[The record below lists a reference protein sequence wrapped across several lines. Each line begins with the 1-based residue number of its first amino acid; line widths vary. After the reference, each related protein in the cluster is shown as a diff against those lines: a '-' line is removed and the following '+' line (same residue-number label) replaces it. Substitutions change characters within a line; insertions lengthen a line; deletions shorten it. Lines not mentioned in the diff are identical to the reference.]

1 MRKITYR
8 VLTLLLLVCTLLQP
22 TEAYAAQLV
31 DVTRP
36 CSLELEYSS
45 DGVGFEG
52 LEIRLFRI
60 AEMYADGNYALVAPF
75 HKLPVKIHGVTSQKE
90 WRAASNTLAAYI
102 TAEQLPSTASQT
114 TDSAGKAIF
123 EKLETGIWLVMGTS
137 AETEEKIYHFENFCV
152 FLPTPQSDGSLKYD
166 MKAKPKHSVM
176 PKPEEPE
183 KVQYRVTKLWKDAG
197 IRNKRPQNVTVA
209 ILKNGVQQ
217 ETVVLNAEND
227 WTYSWSSP
235 EGKDLWTVV
244 EKDVPEAYTV
254 VIHASGRNFTITNA
268 RSAPMGA
275 PPKTGDTFALRPWLL
290 LMSLSGLILMA
301 LGILQNRRRR

>member
-22 TEAYAAQLV
+22 MEAHAAQLV

-45 DGVGFEG
+45 DGLGFEG
-52 LEIRLFRI
+52 LEIRIFRI
-60 AEMYADGNYALVAPF
+60 AEIYANGNYALVAPF

-90 WRAASNTLAAYI
+90 WQAAANTLAAYI
-102 TAEQLPSTASQT
+102 TAEQIAPTAVKT
-114 TDSAGKAIF
+114 TDSAGKTAF
-123 EKLETGIWLVMGTS
+123 TNLKTGIWLVMGTS
-137 AETEEKIYHFENFCV
+137 AETEEKIYHFENFCM

-197 IRNKRPQNVTVA
+197 IRSERPKSVKVD
-209 ILKNGVQQ
+209 ILKNGVVQ

-227 WTYSWSSP
+227 WTCSWAAQ
-235 EGKDLWTVV
+235 EGNDLWTVV
-244 EKDVPEAYTV
+244 EKDVPNAYTV
-254 VIHASGRNFTITNA
+254 VIQTSGRNFTITNA
-268 RSAPMGA
+268 RSAPVGA
-275 PPKTGDTFALRPWLL
+275 PPKTGDSFAMRPWLL
-290 LMSLSGLILMA
+290 MMSLSGLILMA
-301 LGILQNRRRR
+301 VGILQKRKRA